1 VAKISF
7 GHPIDLMALGKHFQ
21 KWPEEW
27 PWGVSLYYNPK
38 FDPALN
44 LYFKKP
50 RAIIRLM
57 STGKLICMQC
67 RSEKEVRQAIQKTVR
82 ILSKLGFV
90 LKKKIEE
97 PKIINVVCCADIKRK
112 IGCGI
117 IQKVFPK
124 ARKSKFGGES
134 FVLPLK
140 EGTIKIFLNGKLLG
154 LGFKNPEK
162 AKITI
167 KKIAERLFLAVEKFD
182 KERAKICK
190 LERINPA
197 IEALRKYGGK
207 FGRRITPKILFGEA
221 EKFTPKILLEEA
233 ELLIMR
239 YYPKRIRD
247 TAGHTPKAIAAGA
260 LYIASCKLPQIL
272 RLSQEEIANAFD
284 LSVVSV
290 RNAYRTIKRTLNIE
304 IE

>member
-1 VAKISF
+1 
-7 GHPIDLMALGKHFQ
+7 MALKKHFQ
-21 KWPEEW
+21 NWPEEW
-27 PWGVSLYYNPK
+27 PWGVSLYYNPE

-50 RAIIRLM
+50 RATIRVM

-67 RSEKEVRQAIQKTVR
+67 KSEKEVKRAIQKTVR

-97 PKIINVVCCADIKRK
+97 PEIINIICCANIKRK

-124 ARKSKFGGES
+124 ARKGKFGGES
-134 FVLPLK
+134 FILPLK

-154 LGFKNPEK
+154 LGFKNTEK
-162 AKITI
+162 AKTTI
-167 KKIAERLFLAVEKFD
+167 KKIAEKLYLAIEEFD

-190 LERINPA
+190 LERVDPA
-197 IEALRKYGGK
+197 IEALRKYGK
-207 FGRRITPKILFGEA
+207 NLAPE
-221 EKFTPKILLEEA
+221 ILLEEA
-233 ELLIMR
+233 ELLIIR
-239 YYPKRIRD
+239 YYPKRMRD

-272 RLSQEEIANAFD
+272 KLSQEEIANAFD
-284 LSVVSV
+284 LSIVSV
-290 RNAYRTIKRTLNIE
+290 RNASQTIKKTLNIE
-304 IE
+304 P